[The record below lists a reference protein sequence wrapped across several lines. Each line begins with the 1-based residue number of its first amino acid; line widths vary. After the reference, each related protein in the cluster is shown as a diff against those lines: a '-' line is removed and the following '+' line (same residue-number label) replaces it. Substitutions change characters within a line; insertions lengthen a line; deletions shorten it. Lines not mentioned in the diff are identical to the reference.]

1 MVFKTITDDIIVQE
15 GTFGFSFIASGTI
28 YAGQLVKPA
37 GPMQVQATTAGTD
50 NSIGVAAY
58 YVTKGEAVDIYG
70 PGNIIRSLAS
80 GETAIGADLY
90 AGHGGYFADDVTYG
104 GTSPCVGIA
113 LQIAAGGAIAGSGQI
128 TVLLK

>member
-15 GTFGFSFIASGTI
+15 GTFAYSFIASGTI

-37 GPMQVQATTAGTD
+37 GPMQVVATAAATD

-58 YVTKGEAVDIYG
+58 YVTKGEAVAVYG
-70 PGNIIRSLAS
+70 PGNIVRGAAS

-90 AGHGGYFADDVTYG
+90 GGHGGFFADDVTYG
-104 GTSPCVGIA
+104 GASPPVGIS